1 VSYFTMAVTAAV
13 AIAAALLT
21 LPWLIRLGHRYDLL
35 DQPHQHK
42 RHNRPT
48 PFLGGIALF
57 VSVWL
62 ALACGGLFFSGVF
75 SDLAASWPYILAG
88 ALIILLV
95 GLSDDLKPLSAG
107 IKLLAQVAAAL
118 LVFTGGVRVE
128 LLSTPWG
135 SIDIGNW
142 SLLITVLWVVGLTNA
157 INIIDG
163 LDALAGGVSLIGAV
177 TLLFLGRLYQAE
189 GVLVFMTGMVGF
201 LLVFLYYNRP
211 PARIFLGDSGAMQL
225 GFYFAVFSLSVSVK
239 SYAVAALYLPLL
251 ALGVPILET
260 LSSTVRRLVS
270 GRKVYKADRRHL
282 FHYLSV
288 LGLSRGRVI
297 LVFYALQVVFGG
309 FALAG
314 YYWNRLIVFGVLLVF
329 MVVIL
334 TIFYMFITSAAA
346 RRGKDP
352 ARGL

>member
-1 VSYFTMAVTAAV
+1 MSYMTMIITAAV
-13 AIAAALLT
+13 AFVVALVS
-21 LPWLIRLGHRYDLL
+21 LPWLIRLGHRYALL

-42 RHNRPT
+42 RHGYPT
-48 PFLGGIALF
+48 PFLGGLALF
-57 VSVWL
+57 VSVWI
-62 ALACGGLFFSGVF
+62 AIAVGGLLYPATFT
-75 SDLAASWPYILAG
+75 DLGSSWPYIFAA
-88 ALIILLV
+88 ALIIVLV

-107 IKLLAQVAAAL
+107 TKLLAQVAAAL
-118 LVFTGGVRVE
+118 LVYTGGVRVE

-135 SIDIGNW
+135 SLAIGNW
-142 SLLITVLWVVGLTNA
+142 SLFITVLWVVGLTNA

-177 TLLFLGRLYQAE
+177 TLLFLGQLYDA
-189 GVLVFMTGMVGF
+189 GGWLAFVTAMVGF

-260 LSSTVRRLVS
+260 LSSTIRRLAS

-288 LGLSRGRVI
+288 LGLSRGQVI
-297 LVFYALQVVFGG
+297 LVFYVLQLVFGG
-309 FALAG
+309 FALAA
-314 YYWNRLIVFGVLLVF
+314 YYWNRLIVFGFLLVF
-329 MVVIL
+329 MVVVL
-334 TIFYMFITSAAA
+334 TIFYIFISTAKA
-346 RRGKDP
+346 RRERDSAG
-352 ARGL
+352 RL

>member
-1 VSYFTMAVTAAV
+1 MSYLAMAVTAA
-13 AIAAALLT
+13 IAFLISLVL
-21 LPWLIRLGHRYDLL
+21 LPWLIRLGHRHNLL

-42 RHNRPT
+42 RHDHPT

-57 VSVWL
+57 ASVWV
-62 ALACGGLFFSGVF
+62 AVAVGGLVFPDTF
-75 SDLAASWPYILAG
+75 SDLAPSWPYIFSG
-88 ALIILLV
+88 ALIIVLV
-95 GLSDDLKPLSAG
+95 GLSDDLKSLSAG
-107 IKLLAQVAAAL
+107 TKLLAQVAAAL
-118 LVFTGGVRVE
+118 LVYTGGVRVE

-135 SIDIGNW
+135 SLDIGNW
-142 SLLITVLWVVGLTNA
+142 SLIITVLWVVGLTNA

-177 TLLFLGRLYQAE
+177 TLLFLGRLYEAG
-189 GVLVFMTGMVGF
+189 GVLAFVTGMVGF

-251 ALGVPILET
+251 ALGVPLLET
-260 LSSTVRRLVS
+260 LSSTIRRLAS

-282 FHYLSV
+282 FHYLSMM
-288 LGLSRGRVI
+288 GLSRGRVI
-297 LVFYALQVVFGG
+297 LVFYALQIVFGG

-314 YYWNRLIVFGVLLVF
+314 YYWNRLIVFGLLLIF

-334 TIFYMFITSAAA
+334 TVFYIFISNARA
-346 RRGKDP
+346 RREKDL
-352 ARGL
+352 AGGR